1 MSEAAPRQDSLVLYK
16 TRPARVLRAGR
27 KIEIELEGG
36 EIVSVRPKDV
46 TLLHPGPVHSLAELQ
61 PQAGEVQTAWELL
74 AGSTTDLSELAELA
88 YGDDTPA
95 TAWAAWEQVAGGLYF
110 EGTPEE
116 IVACTSEEVT
126 KELAAR
132 EARAASER
140 AWAAFLKRAHA
151 GRALP
156 EDGPFLREVED
167 LALGRLDRS
176 RVLREL
182 GRAES
187 PENAHALLL
196 ELGYWDQTVDPY
208 PQRLG
213 VATAAP
219 EQGLPDLPDEV
230 RVDLT
235 HLPAFAID
243 DEGNQEP
250 DDAISLDGDSLWVH
264 VADVAAL
271 VPPGSPPDVEARGRG
286 AALYLPEGTV
296 PMLPWETIE
305 RLGLGLAE
313 VSPALSFR
321 LDLTSQGQV
330 AGLEIVPSWVR
341 VTRLT
346 YEEADSRLEDEPLRS
361 LYHLAR
367 RFQSR
372 RQEQGALSLDLPE
385 VRIQV
390 NGDEVTI
397 RSLLPLRSRD
407 LVTEAMLM
415 AGVAVARFALE
426 HDIPLPFTTQDP
438 PTTDERPQAGDLAA
452 MFAMRRSLRPS
463 EYSTVAGPHAGLG
476 LDVYA
481 QATSPLRRYLDLVV
495 HQQLRAHVR
504 GEALLDSQEVLER
517 VGATAAV
524 WGQVRSAERQ
534 SRQHWTMVYLAKHPD
549 WTGDGVLVD
558 RRDSRSLVLLPDLDL
573 DTWVHLRRDL
583 PLNSRVELALRK
595 VNLPELRA
603 HFQVVK
609 PISNLSPPRQTKASR
624 IP

>member
-1 MSEAAPRQDSLVLYK
+1 MSQAEPRQDSLVLYK
-16 TRPARVLRAGR
+16 TRPARVLRTGK

-36 EIVSVRPKDV
+36 ETLSVRPKDV

-74 AGSTTDLSELAELA
+74 AGSATSLPELAELA

-95 TAWAAWEQVAGGLYF
+95 TAWAAWQQVAEGLYF
-110 EGTPEE
+110 QGTPEE
-116 IVACTSEEVT
+116 IVARTPEEVT
-126 KELAAR
+126 QELAAR

-140 AWAAFLKRAHA
+140 AWAAFLERAHA

-156 EDGPFLREVED
+156 EDNIFLREVED

-187 PENAHALLL
+187 PQNAHALLL
-196 ELGYWDQTVDPY
+196 ELGYWDQTANPY

-219 EQGLPDLPDEV
+219 ELGLPDLPAEA
-230 RVDLT
+230 RADLT

-250 DDAISLDGDSLWVH
+250 DDAVSLDGDSLWVH

-271 VPPGSPPDVEARGRG
+271 VSPGSPVDVEARGRG

-296 PMLPWETIE
+296 PMLPWEAIE
-305 RLGLGLAE
+305 RLGLGLEE

-330 AGLEIVPSWVR
+330 AALQIVPSWVR

-346 YEEADSRLEDEPLRS
+346 YEQADRRLEEEPLRS

-367 RFQSR
+367 DFQSL
-372 RQEQGALSLDLPE
+372 RQAQGALSLDLPE
-385 VRIQV
+385 VRIHV
-390 NGDEVTI
+390 DGDEVTI
-397 RSLLPLRSRD
+397 RPILPLRSRD

-426 HDIPLPFTTQDP
+426 HGIPIPFTTQDP

-452 MFAMRRSLRPS
+452 MFAMRRALRPS

-476 LDVYA
+476 LEVYA

-495 HQQLRAHVR
+495 HQQVRAYLR
-504 GEALLDSQEVLER
+504 GEALLDAQEVLER

-524 WGQVRSAERQ
+524 WGQVRSAERL
-534 SRQHWTMVYLAKHPD
+534 SRQHWTMVYLARHPD
-549 WTGDGVLVD
+549 WTGEGVLVD
-558 RRDSRSLVLLPDLDL
+558 HRDSRSLVLLPDLDL
-573 DTWVHLRRDL
+573 DTWVHLRRNL
-583 PLNSRVELALRK
+583 PLNSQVRLALRR

-603 HFQVVK
+603 HFQAVK
-609 PISNLSPPRQTKASR
+609 PTSNLSQPKQTKASL